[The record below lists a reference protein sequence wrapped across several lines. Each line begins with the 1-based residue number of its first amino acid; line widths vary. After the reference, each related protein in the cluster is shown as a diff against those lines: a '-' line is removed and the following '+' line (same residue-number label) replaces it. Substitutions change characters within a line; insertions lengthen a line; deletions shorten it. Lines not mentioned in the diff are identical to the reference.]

1 MAIEVKFSGYVNR
14 VKQFDWGVVYD
25 IAHNQV
31 VKNQAGEW
39 ETVGK
44 DYFQVVGPAG
54 LQEGQAVEVIGRL
67 KTKTFDKSDGSKG
80 ISLQVRASSIE
91 PVQTRGK
98 AAESPVVAQWPAA
111 REIPDNTIPF

>member
-31 VKNQAGEW
+31 QKNQAGEW

-54 LQEGQAVEVIGRL
+54 LQEGQKVEVVGRM

-80 ISLQVRASSIE
+80 ISLQVRAESVT
-91 PVQTRGK
+91 PVEGRQS
-98 AAESPVVAQWPAA
+98 APQPIVATWPAV
-111 REIPDNTIPF
+111 REIRDDSIPF